1 MTLGQLAQE
10 LEKSANSLANTLRQ
24 VGLADR
30 LLHESNIITRD
41 QETRLRNGNSKKIY
55 NRVSSQPSGNTV
67 YPVNSIGA
75 WSKKTE
81 SPTSR
86 YDKHCQNESFDGRH

>member
-30 LLHESNIITRD
+30 LLHESNIPHF
-41 QETRLRNGNSKKIY
+41 RN
-55 NRVSSQPSGNTV
+55 
-67 YPVNSIGA
+67 
-75 WSKKTE
+75 
-81 SPTSR
+81 
-86 YDKHCQNESFDGRH
+86 SFILS

>member
-10 LEKSANSLANTLRQ
+10 LGKSVNSLANTLRQ

-30 LLHESNIITRD
+30 LLYESDIITRD

-55 NRVSSQPSGNTV
+55 NQVSSQPSGNAA
-67 YPVNSIGA
+67 YPTNSIGA
-75 WSKKTE
+75 WSK
-81 SPTSR
+81 
-86 YDKHCQNESFDGRH
+86 N

>member
-41 QETRLRNGNSKKIY
+41 QETRLRMVIQRRYIIESLPNH
-55 NRVSSQPSGNTV
+55 QETQ
-67 YPVNSIGA
+67 SI
-75 WSKKTE
+75 
-81 SPTSR
+81 R
-86 YDKHCQNESFDGRH
+86 

>member
-55 NRVSSQPSGNTV
+55 NP
-67 YPVNSIGA
+67 
-75 WSKKTE
+75 
-81 SPTSR
+81 
-86 YDKHCQNESFDGRH
+86 

>member
-41 QETRLRNGNSKKIY
+41 QEGGFC
-55 NRVSSQPSGNTV
+55 RVMAL
-67 YPVNSIGA
+67 IRR
-75 WSKKTE
+75 K
-81 SPTSR
+81 
-86 YDKHCQNESFDGRH
+86 